1 MNKVIIAGPRDF
13 SDKEYIYKELDN
25 IIHLIQRNMNNDEI
39 EIVQGGAN
47 GVDSLAKQYAHEH
60 NMSCM
65 EFKAD
70 WKQFGKAAGPIRNN
84 DMAKYSDM
92 LIAFQPELPTKGTQS
107 MIKTAK
113 KYRLTRFIVIKEN
126 SITKI
131 KVEK

>member
-47 GVDSLAKQYAHEH
+47 GVDH

-65 EFKAD
+65 EVKAD

-92 LIAFQPELPTKGTQS
+92 LIAFQPELPTKGTQN

>member
-60 NMSCM
+60 VLH
-65 EFKAD
+65 
-70 WKQFGKAAGPIRNN
+70 GI
-84 DMAKYSDM
+84 
-92 LIAFQPELPTKGTQS
+92 
-107 MIKTAK
+107 
-113 KYRLTRFIVIKEN
+113 
-126 SITKI
+126 
-131 KVEK
+131 